1 MFARNSDLYLDVSAS
16 SAAFSSSARRAC
28 STSWFLRSTSAF
40 CSASCFALVASSSLV
55 FCSSVWRVCSSVVSC
70 CDCTSRLSVRIVAS
84 IVLRTTPIDCV
95 SCSRKLR
102 FVGVKG

>member
-1 MFARNSDLYLDVSAS
+1 LRRERELGGFLFQRPPRLFDL
-16 SAAFSSSARRAC
+16 R
-28 STSWFLRSTSAF
+28 FLRSTSAF

-102 FVGVKG
+102 CVGVKG